1 MKYKITPT
9 DPPKLQNPY
18 GAVLGMFAAAV
29 SIFFAVIHLFRI
41 DMFVPLVDT
50 YMLGGIVIASLK
62 VVAVVLAEVF
72 AIPFAL
78 RMKLS
83 PLAHRISGA
92 LLVLAPLYWTL
103 VTIWNYGTDVS
114 TGQFS
119 SFVETPSGWMPIV
132 LNLTW
137 LVFTLATL
145 WALGYGTYKLPE
157 RRKLHKHA

>member
-18 GAVLGMFAAAV
+18 GGVLGMFAAAV

-41 DMFVPLVDT
+41 DMFVPLVDS
-50 YMLGGIVIASLK
+50 YMLGGIIIASLK

-72 AIPFAL
+72 AVPFAL

-92 LLVLAPLYWTL
+92 LLVFAPLYWTL
-103 VTIWNYGTDVS
+103 VTIWNYDTDVS

-119 SFVETPSGWMPIV
+119 SFVETPSGLMPIV

-157 RRKLHKHA
+157 RRKLH